1 MTTITPFQLFK
12 KNKKTKQNKKNN
24 KRKQTKKM
32 IKKVIRVEM
41 FRENLWIFDTGRGTR
56 KGIIPKISWI
66 KVAFTSYQNS
76 FSVFNFCSK
85 KFLLFLTHF

>member
-12 KNKKTKQNKKNN
+12 KKQKNKTKQKQKKTNK
-24 KRKQTKKM
+24 KKM

-56 KGIIPKISWI
+56 KGIIPKISWD
-66 KVAFTSYQNS
+66 
-76 FSVFNFCSK
+76 
-85 KFLLFLTHF
+85 